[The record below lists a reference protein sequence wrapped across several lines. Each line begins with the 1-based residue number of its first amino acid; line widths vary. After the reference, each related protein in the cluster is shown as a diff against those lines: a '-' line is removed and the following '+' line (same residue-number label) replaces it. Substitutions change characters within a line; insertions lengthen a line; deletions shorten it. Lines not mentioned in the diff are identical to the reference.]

1 MEKYQDF
8 KVVLPPDEWNSFRQ
22 ELIREIDLNNW
33 TRRDDLAERGN
44 KGMSY
49 VGKELLC
56 VETPELKFNN
66 EKLKGVI
73 WMWLGD
79 SQLEVFNIIPLIGNY
94 LICAQYNFILSMFRQ
109 SIIDK
114 MAPNYNLMIEMS
126 KPYLDMED
134 VIGTEGLR
142 LLITFSR
149 TSNRSTGHSHPMDFA
164 KWCNF
169 IFYVFK
175 NKKHLAVD
183 DFMHW
188 LIEDGWM
195 EDKANELSLD
205 YEYSIEMLERYEQNR

>member
-8 KVVLPPDEWNSFRQ
+8 KVVLPPEEWDFFQ
-22 ELIREIDLNNW
+22 REFKKVINCNYW
-33 TRRDDLAERGN
+33 KRRDDLVERGS

-49 VGKELLC
+49 EGKELMC
-56 VETPELKFNN
+56 VETPEMEFNN

-94 LICAQYNFILSMFRQ
+94 LTCAQYNFILSMFRQ
-109 SIIDK
+109 SIIDQ
-114 MAPNYNLMIEMS
+114 MAGNFNLKVEMS

-134 VIGTEGLR
+134 VIGKKGLG

-164 KWCNF
+164 KWCDF